1 MSPDNYK
8 TCCQTIL
15 SGTLQY
21 IETQNMPARHID
33 RSNVKNGNAVYKSAV
48 ASASPITL
56 VYTPPGSG
64 KTNLLY
70 DRAEH
75 LRSIGIRNDQIMI
88 LSMNIAKTKQIAA
101 DQKCVALTFSEFTHK
116 IFAAN
121 YPSIELS
128 DIDSVANTMRISN
141 PNTQTQDFIRQI
153 TMSNPKDRVV
163 STSIWINQHQDDAI
177 KILHKIKKADYMLES
192 IICQNMMY
200 QMPHNPYSVT
210 DILVNGVHNMPL
222 PILCALLEYAN
233 RFHCNLFMTGY
244 PEETI
249 YDFNMAY
256 NKSMDIIASLP
267 YQTINLIRLN
277 QTILSKSILD
287 LLNTA
292 RTTALPDIYCTNQD
306 VEAYD
311 STEDIMKTALAENRL
326 SQYILTKLQ
335 HKEKLLIL
343 ARSKA
348 DVAAMRAAIEDH
360 YKAFMPNV
368 KICDLTEVQSVRT
381 SYGTILAKYEKDLLT
396 NYPDTITVGELGENL
411 YHALT
416 FVASAPKVSNH
427 QKMIYET
434 DRENLF
440 SFITK
445 HKDTLGDL
453 DTKWNTTEIIR
464 TIINIE
470 EHVIQTHM
478 AKMEN
483 MNFGE
488 MLKSDIIFS
497 TVHSAIDIRCDNVV
511 LLLRCSDRTEDRE
524 LYHAALS
531 RANQSEYIIFA
542 NIGKYR
548 SEYQKYID
556 TYQKNITEL

>member
-1 MSPDNYK
+1 MLPDNYN

-21 IETQNMPARHID
+21 VETQNMPARHID

-70 DRAEH
+70 DRAEN
-75 LRSIGIRNDQIMI
+75 LRSIGIKNDQIMI
-88 LSMNIAKTKQIAA
+88 LSMNIAKTKQIEA
-101 DQKCVALTFSEFTHK
+101 DQNCVALTFSEFTHK

-141 PNTQTQDFIRQI
+141 PDAQMQDFIRQI

-163 STSIWINQHQDDAI
+163 STSIWINQHPNDAI
-177 KILHKIKKADYMLES
+177 DILHRIKKADYMLES

-233 RFHCNLFMTGY
+233 RFHCNLFMAGY

-256 NKSMDIIASLP
+256 DKSMDIIASSP
-267 YQTINLIRLN
+267 HQTINLVRLN
-277 QTILSKSILD
+277 QTVLSRSILD
-287 LLNTA
+287 LLNKA
-292 RTTALPDIYCTNQD
+292 RTTALPDIYCTSQD

-311 STEDIMKTALAENRL
+311 STEDIMKTALAENKL

-348 DVAAMRAAIEDH
+348 DVTAMRAAIENH
-360 YKAFMPNV
+360 YKALMHDV
-368 KICDLTEVQSVRT
+368 KICDLTTVQSVRT
-381 SYGTILAKYEKDLLT
+381 SYGTILAKYQKDLLT
-396 NYPDTITVGELGENL
+396 NYPNTITVRELGENL
-411 YHALT
+411 YHALA
-416 FVASAPKVSNH
+416 FVASAPKISNH
-427 QKMIYET
+427 QKVIYET

-440 SFITK
+440 SFITE
-445 HKDTLGDL
+445 HKDTLGGL
-453 DTKWNTTEIIR
+453 DTKWNTKEIIQ
-464 TIINIE
+464 TIISIE
-470 EHVIQTHM
+470 ERVIQNHM
-478 AKMEN
+478 AEMEN
-483 MNFGE
+483 TNFSE

-497 TVHSAIDIRCDNVV
+497 TVHSAIDIRCDNAI
-511 LLLRCSDRTEDRE
+511 LLLRCSDRTEDKE
-524 LYHAALS
+524 LCHTALS
-531 RANQSEYIIFA
+531 RANRSEYVIFA

-556 TYQKNITEL
+556 TYQKNIIDA